1 MNYPT
6 YIQMVGLIQKKQFL
20 LRRNTKKLW
29 EPMSS
34 HINQKRV
41 HGMKENNFFIYGDE
55 EIDDDGLSVYVVA
68 RENTIVYASL
78 DVDDALDIYDQ
89 MSFIFQKTKGED
101 LKVIEIPMNV
111 TFLEEDEAE
120 FVKNYDGPE
129 IDRDTFLTN

>member
-1 MNYPT
+1 
-6 YIQMVGLIQKKQFL
+6 
-20 LRRNTKKLW
+20 
-29 EPMSS
+29 
-34 HINQKRV
+34 
-41 HGMKENNFFIYGDE
+41 MKENNFFIYGDE